1 MTLFGSRLKPILDEK
16 ASSLRNG
23 VERGLRE
30 DSVKAVTAVRGDRGR
45 HSRRG
50 PGFLVVQSRE
60 TEKGQQFPGFL
71 PDMAIQGI
79 LSRVIFGFSAY
90 RYLYLPSASCDTR
103 FEAPISVW

>member
-79 LSRVIFGFSAY
+79 PEQGDFWVFSLPIFILALGEL
-90 RYLYLPSASCDTR
+90 RH
-103 FEAPISVW
+103 